1 MFPRIFA
8 TWIQWVLKGIGK
20 LLVFLL
26 LLSAP
31 SAVVITTV
39 NRRWRRGAAPIN
51 PFPPPPLKSGDP
63 RCSHSHNA
71 GRSSSSH
78 NTTQHNGRDSTG
90 EGGVQRT
97 VLLSAPNY
105 SATTAIIP
113 PPPSHHRLIIDYSSS
128 RRSISIYLFDG
139 SVALLRGSYCFDPRR
154 YYYLGIIL
162 VLPSA

>member
-1 MFPRIFA
+1 MEVCCRETRKDRSPSLDLTHDGHLNSCMFPRIFA

-39 NRRWRRGAAPIN
+39 SRRWRRGAAPIN

-71 GRSSSSH
+71 GRSSP
-78 NTTQHNGRDSTG
+78 NTTQRPRQYGRGWRPADRAAICS
-90 EGGVQRT
+90 Q
-97 VLLSAPNY
+97 LLR
-105 SATTAIIP
+105 
-113 PPPSHHRLIIDYSSS
+113 HHRHYSTPSLS
-128 RRSISIYLFDG
+128 P
-139 SVALLRGSYCFDPRR
+139 PRNN
-154 YYYLGIIL
+154 
-162 VLPSA
+162 